1 MNAGQPRIA
10 PSDQKARDRI
20 SKDLDASLVVE
31 AGAGTG
37 KTTKLVDRIVSLFAS
52 GVTPRNVAAIT
63 FTRAAAFELRSRV
76 RKQLELEA
84 SPATPVGDPMRAQK
98 IADALRDL
106 DDAAIQ
112 TIDSFALGLLRER
125 PIEAGLPPVIET
137 LDEINAGL
145 LFDEKW
151 DEWLSGA
158 LGDDAFTAALES
170 AVLLGMTNPLKA
182 LQNIARE
189 FHRRWEVFTQDS
201 FEAEPVDRQA
211 ASFLRREAATL
222 RLLLPECL
230 DQTDKLYV
238 HITQTALPAVERV
251 LALSDQADI
260 DAALASRTKFKF
272 THGQRGNWPVTSNGG
287 RPLDDA
293 RTALTAM
300 QQAVDGELAAL
311 RQSAL
316 NTLLGSIA
324 RFVTEFARE
333 RKKEGRVEFHDALV
347 WARDVLAQDAAARD
361 FFRARYTHVLI
372 DEFQDTDPL
381 QVEIAELLTHD
392 GATDRSKPGALF
404 VVGDPKQSIYRFRR
418 ADIGVFLEAVKNT
431 PENEIVRLTNNFR
444 SHPDI
449 LKWVNTVFRPWIDE
463 NAPPIQAPYV
473 DLDGGVES
481 QFPGQRVRL
490 MGEVVAGANADGV
503 RTIEAKALAAL
514 ALEVGAGGWKVRGDD
529 GAVRTSEFGDLTVLV
544 RSRTGIELIEQAF
557 EHEGV
562 PFALEGQSL
571 VLQTQEV
578 RDLLNC
584 LAAIDDP
591 TDQVAVVAA
600 LRSPAFACDDVALYR
615 WKQAGGQFSYSAGGP
630 AMPDVDEAAGS
641 STEIP
646 SPSQG
651 EGEGRGRNQSPRRN
665 FDTGSSVS
673 NAFEALGRFN
683 AMRAAT
689 PTPELIETFIRERRL
704 REAAFGSA
712 NTRDRL
718 TRLNL
723 VVELA
728 RQLHDAGRSSL
739 RDFIRWAEDRQSA
752 RERMSESPLDQGTP
766 VAVRV
771 MTIHAAKGLEFPI
784 VALAGLRSTHN
795 QHGPVLFGAAGPD
808 AGRVEVRTGPE
819 DARFQTAGYEE
830 LSKAEDSAVEAETA
844 RLYYVA
850 ATRAK
855 DHLFVSV
862 FRSDSAHDKGAIAA
876 KLYDLSVQAKAS
888 QPALYEIWSQSGAK
902 PPDAPSA
909 GDAPAYEPQVWQADH
924 DRTVRLGKRRATVTA
939 SSIKSG
945 PVGTPHVAEKAESAA
960 REEEPWR
967 KGRAASEL
975 GRTVHAVL
983 EDVDLSLAEVSGAAQ
998 ADVVEKDGPMAAEL
1012 LRLGKRHARLHGIA
1026 EEDAGRVAALAA
1038 AVLRSKVMARARAAY
1053 SRGRCWREVPVASP
1067 LPAGAGDG
1075 SPGSPLPSG
1084 EGGYPPQAGVEGMN
1098 NQADNHPPI
1107 LEGIIDLIFEDTVGE
1122 LVIVDYKTDGA
1133 AAVSQGASDV
1143 DAPGSLELA
1152 ALPYISQLGAY
1163 ALAVEQATG
1172 HKVTDAVIVFAARA
1186 LMGLDAEYH
1195 LPDLEAAK
1203 KDAVQLAHQSIS
1215 AHQKRT

>member
-1 MNAGQPRIA
+1 M
-10 PSDQKARDRI
+10 
-20 SKDLDASLVVE
+20 VE

-37 KTTKLVDRIVSLFAS
+37 KTTCLVDRIVSLFAS
-52 GVTPRNVAAIT
+52 GVKPLNVAAIT

-84 SPATPVGDPMRAQK
+84 SPATPVGDPVRAQN

-211 ASFLRREAATL
+211 VALLRSEAATL

-230 DQTDKLYV
+230 NQTDKLYV

-293 RTALTAM
+293 RAALDAM

-324 RFVTEFARE
+324 RFVTKFAGK
-333 RKKEGRVEFHDALV
+333 RKEEGRVEFHDGLV
-347 WARDVLAQDAAARD
+347 WARDVLAPDAAARD

-381 QVEIAELLTHD
+381 QVKIAELLTHD
-392 GATDRSKPGALF
+392 GATDRSKPRSKPGALF

-449 LKWVNTVFRPWIDE
+449 LKWVNAVFRPWIGE
-463 NAPPIQAPYV
+463 KAPPVQAPYV
-473 DLDGGVES
+473 DLDGGIES
-481 QFPGQRVRL
+481 QIPGPRVRL

-529 GAVRTSEFGDLTVLV
+529 GEVRASEFGDLTVLV

-615 WKQAGGQFSYSAGGP
+615 WKQAGGKFAYSAGGP

-689 PTPELIETFIRERRL
+689 PTPELIETFIRDRRL
-704 REAAFGSA
+704 REAALGSA
-712 NTRDRL
+712 NARDRL

-728 RQLHDAGRSSL
+728 RQLHEAGRSSL

-752 RERMSESPLDQGTP
+752 RERMSESPLNQGTP
-766 VAVRV
+766 DAVRV

-784 VALAGLRSTHN
+784 VVLAGLRAPLN
-795 QHGPVLFGAAGPD
+795 RHGAVLFGAAGPD

-830 LSKAEDSAVEAETA
+830 LSKAEDSSAEAETA

-939 SSIKSG
+939 SSIKSW
-945 PVGTPHVAEKAESAA
+945 PAESPHVAEKAESAA

-983 EDVDLSLAEVSGAAQ
+983 EDVDLSLADVSGAAG
-998 ADVVEKDGPMAAEL
+998 ADVVEQDGPMAAEL
-1012 LRLGKRHARLHGIA
+1012 LRLGKRHARLHGMA

-1053 SRGRCWREVPVASP
+1053 FRGRCWREVPVASP